1 MSNNRRLTTH
11 TAPYLLSKYILHKF
25 SLLIRRSFPWLPNW
39 HPLNLWFHS
48 FLFCTL
54 FCDCLE
60 KNGKLKSKMYFLCY
74 FFLRFLCVRAFVYA
88 VKMKRVCAFVRKKIT
103 YTGVFTERRVNN
115 AVKLWKPIRIW
126 LDDKNVNEMQ
136 TNASQLSAASAS
148 DQVHSIFL
156 HFCVYGIYKKINFLI
171 TKMYLIKGFVFLIW
185 FRWTLWGNVYQPSKK
200 KNPMQN
206 QNQNQVQ
213 KTKSQK

>member
-1 MSNNRRLTTH
+1 M
-11 TAPYLLSKYILHKF
+11 LL
-25 SLLIRRSFPWLPNW
+25 
-39 HPLNLWFHS
+39 
-48 FLFCTL
+48 
-54 FCDCLE
+54 
-60 KNGKLKSKMYFLCY
+60 
-74 FFLRFLCVRAFVYA
+74 FLRFLCVRAFVYA

-200 KNPMQN
+200 KKSDAKSEPKSSAKDEKSKINAQYFFSMEMA
-206 QNQNQVQ
+206 
-213 KTKSQK
+213 KTMAKKAIRWIC